1 MNELQPLLTIKQL
14 STSFRQGDTVIEA
27 VKNVSLTLNRGET
40 LAIVGESGSGKS
52 VTAHAILGLLPYP
65 TAFHPSGEIF
75 FEKLS
80 LLPLKEKEK
89 QAIRGNRIA
98 IIFQEP
104 LTALNPLHKI
114 EKQIAETIFLHQGLN
129 QQQTRK
135 KIIELLVKVQINDPE
150 ALLQAYPHQ
159 LSGGQRQRVIIA
171 MAIANSP
178 DLLIADEP
186 TTALDV
192 SVQQEI
198 ITLLKDLQKSTG
210 MAILLITHDFDV
222 VKKIAHRT
230 TVMHEGGIIETGETQ
245 TLLKHAK
252 QAYTK
257 KLIDAEPKGTAIP
270 IDDDSKPILATHN
283 LAVHHPLAKQWF
295 FQKTPVFTALRDA
308 CIDIRKGETLG
319 IVGESGSGK
328 STLAKAILKL
338 QASEGE
344 IHFLTQAIQGLSEK
358 AMRPIRP
365 KLQIVF
371 QDPFASL
378 SPRFSISEIIAEGVK
393 AHQKLDK
400 KILEQLVIDTLHEV
414 QLPAEIRHRYP
425 HECSGGQRQRVAI
438 ARAIIMQPELIILD
452 EPTSALDR
460 SVQIGILELLK
471 KLQQTRQLSY
481 LFISHDLKV
490 IRTISHRIAVM
501 HKGKIVEQDK
511 TEILFT
517 KAQHP
522 YTKKL
527 LQAQL

>member
-1 MNELQPLLTIKQL
+1 MNNPLPLLTMKQL
-14 STSFRQGDTVIEA
+14 STSFRQGSSVIEA

-65 TAFHPSGEIF
+65 TAFHPSGEIIF
-75 FEKLS
+75 DKLS

-89 QAIRGNRIA
+89 QTIRGNRIG

-114 EKQIAETIFLHQGLN
+114 EKQIAETIALHQGLN
-129 QQQTRK
+129 QQKTRK
-135 KIIELLVKVQINDPE
+135 KIIELLNKVQINQPE
-150 ALLQAYPHQ
+150 TLLQAYPHQ

-198 ITLLKDLQKSTG
+198 ITLLKDLQKNTG

-222 VKKIAHRT
+222 VKKMAHHT
-230 TVMHEGGIIETGETQ
+230 AVMHEGVIIETGETQ
-245 TLLKHAK
+245 VLLKHARE
-252 QAYTK
+252 AYTK
-257 KLIDAEPKGTAIP
+257 KLIDAEPKGIAKP
-270 IDDDSKPILATHN
+270 ISDDSEIILTTDN

-295 FQKTPVFTALRDA
+295 FQKAPVFTALEKA
-308 CIDIRKGETLG
+308 CIHIRKGETLG

-328 STLAKAILKL
+328 STLAKAVLKL

-344 IHFLTQAIQGLSEK
+344 IYFRDQSIQGLSEK
-358 AMRPIRP
+358 AMRPLRP

-378 SPRFSISEIIAEGVK
+378 SPRFSIADIIAEGVK
-393 AHQKLDK
+393 AHRKLDK
-400 KILEQLVIDTLHEV
+400 TSLEKLVIDTLREV
-414 QLPAEIRHRYP
+414 QLPIEIRHRYP

-460 SVQIGILELLK
+460 SVQIGILALLK
-471 KLQQTRQLSY
+471 ELQLKRQLSY

-490 IRTISHRIAVM
+490 IRSISHRIAVM

-511 TEILFT
+511 TETLFT
-517 KAQHP
+517 QAQHP

-527 LQAQL
+527 LKAQL